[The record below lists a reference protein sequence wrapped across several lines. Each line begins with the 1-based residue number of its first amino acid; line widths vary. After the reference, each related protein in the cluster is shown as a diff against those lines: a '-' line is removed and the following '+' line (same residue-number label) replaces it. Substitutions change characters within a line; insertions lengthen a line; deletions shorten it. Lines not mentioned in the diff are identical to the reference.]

1 LIRGLDPKPGAWTTL
16 PGDGKRETGN
26 GELKLFGVRVE
37 EGHGAPG
44 EVLTADG
51 RLLIATGSGAV
62 EVAEVQPA
70 GKVRMAVADWVRGRR
85 RRPARRSESRPRA
98 RAPFQPQLVDR
109 QVRPRLAGGARR
121 TGGWGRLSFSGA
133 RFPNGDPPNP

>member
-1 LIRGLDPKPGAWTTL
+1 PLARWETDAPRPSPQHQAAATDAPNPTRETARIRWDDPAERVARLIRGLDPKPGAWTTL

-51 RLLIATGSGAV
+51 RLLIATGSGGV
-62 EVAEVQPA
+62 EVAGVAPG
-70 GKVRMAVADWVRGRR
+70 GKVRMAGADVVRGRGV
-85 RRPARRSESRPRA
+85 
-98 RAPFQPQLVDR
+98 Q
-109 QVRPRLAGGARR
+109 AGQ
-121 TGGWGRLSFSGA
+121 
-133 RFPNGDPPNP
+133 RFA